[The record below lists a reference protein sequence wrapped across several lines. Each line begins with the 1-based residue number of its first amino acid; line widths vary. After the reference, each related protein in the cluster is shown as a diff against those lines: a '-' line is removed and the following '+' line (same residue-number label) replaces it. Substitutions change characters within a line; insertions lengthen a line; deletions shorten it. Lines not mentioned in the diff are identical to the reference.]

1 MFRIINSVLLPFLT
15 PFLLFW
21 IKNRFSEK
29 PSTYPSKRL
38 IAAGLGLVLIFLFVF
53 SKFDRAPTDSV
64 YTPPK
69 FENGKI
75 IPAHMDQKNDAD

>member
-1 MFRIINSVLLPFLT
+1 MFRIVYSVLLPFLT

-21 IKNRFSEK
+21 IKRRLSEK
-29 PSTYPSKRL
+29 PLVYPVKSL
-38 IAAGLGLVLIFLFVF
+38 VVIGLGLVLIFLFVF
-53 SKFDRAPTDSV
+53 SKPERASTDSI

-75 IPAHMDQKNDAD
+75 IPAHMDRKNNAD